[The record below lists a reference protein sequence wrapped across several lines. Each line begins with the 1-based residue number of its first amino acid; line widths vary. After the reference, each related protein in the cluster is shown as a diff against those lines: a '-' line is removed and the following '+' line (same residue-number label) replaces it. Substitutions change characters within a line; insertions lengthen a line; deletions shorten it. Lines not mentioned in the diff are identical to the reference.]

1 MNIYDKAAWQ
11 RLMATADAV
20 TTFTAYSTY
29 VDGRTGNSTVAF
41 TALNST
47 AFVQV
52 LFHAYEPAKNRHH
65 IMRTMAS

>member
-1 MNIYDKAAWQ
+1 MQIYDKNAWE
-11 RLMATADAV
+11 RLMATADAT

-29 VDGRTGNSTVAF
+29 TDGRAANSTAAF
-41 TALNST
+41 PPLNST
-47 AFVQV
+47 GLVQV